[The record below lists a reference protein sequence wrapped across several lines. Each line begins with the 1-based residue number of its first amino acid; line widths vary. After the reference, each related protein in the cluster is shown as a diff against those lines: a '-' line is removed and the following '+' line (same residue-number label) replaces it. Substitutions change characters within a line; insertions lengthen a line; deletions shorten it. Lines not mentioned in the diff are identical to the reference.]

1 MAALMTPFRSGE
13 RDRAPSAAARRGA
26 DGQLAARPVPAP
38 TAAPH
43 PPGTRTL
50 DLGPHAQ
57 ARLVVPDGPPRPRPL
72 LVFFHGAGGS
82 AADSLDLVGE
92 AAAARDVLL
101 LAPSSVA
108 ATWDLIAGGLGRDVA
123 VLDAALE
130 QVFARQPVPRLA
142 FGGFS
147 DGASYA
153 LSLGLANGDLAEAVL
168 AFSPGFAAPPRLVG
182 RPRVWISH
190 GSGDRVLPVERCGRP
205 LAARLGAGGYQVTYE
220 EFDGGHVVR
229 PADVTA
235 AFTDWLGSSG

>member
-1 MAALMTPFRSGE
+1 VAVPHAAEGRLDSRPVS
-13 RDRAPSAAARRGA
+13 APAAA
-26 DGQLAARPVPAP
+26 PY
-38 TAAPH
+38 
-43 PPGTRTL
+43 PPGVRTL
-50 DLGPHAQ
+50 ELGPHARAQ
-57 ARLVVPDGPPRPRPL
+57 LVVPDGPPRPRPL
-72 LVFFHGAGGS
+72 LVFFHGAGGT
-82 AADSLDLVGE
+82 AAQSVDLVGGP
-92 AAAARDVLL
+92 ATARDALV

-130 QVFARQPVPRLA
+130 QVFARQPVTGVA

-168 AFSPGFAAPPRLVG
+168 AFSPGFASPPRLQG
-182 RPRVWISH
+182 RPRIWISH
-190 GSGDRVLPVERCGRP
+190 GSDDRVLPVARCGRR
-205 LAARLGAGGYQVTYE
+205 LARHLRASGYELTYE

-235 AFTDWLGSSG
+235 ALTLWLG